1 MLGPDRKAKLNR
13 VMKGLLLL
21 LVVGLSADVSSREP
35 LPNRS
40 KDKTVGTVN
49 CASSTCHG
57 SIPPLD
63 GSHVLQNEYTTWL
76 RMDAHT
82 QAYAVLLNEK
92 SRSIARKLGLAEGAH
107 RAPLCLDCHS
117 HKPLG
122 PLGPR
127 HVPTEGIGCEGCH
140 GPAGRWVASHTVE
153 GVTHAENVSKGLYPS
168 DRPEAQARLCLSCHF
183 GDETRFVSHRLM
195 GAGHPRLSF
204 EMKTFSVLEPAH
216 FRVDADYRQRKG
228 DYDSVRIWAVGQA
241 IAARHQLDT
250 LTDPKR
256 GRLGPFPE
264 LVLFDC
270 HACHHPMSDERW
282 TPHYGL
288 SPGLIRLNDGNL
300 LMLRALTRGILP
312 DRSPTFDS
320 EVMALHRAVSAGEAP
335 AGKDYLV
342 LAKELSSRIQSL
354 VPALQRATYDAAAQ
368 RRILIALI
376 DEAGTSSFSDYAA
389 AEQACMAITNL
400 VNDLIHTGVL
410 RLTTGLKARI
420 EGLLDALQDDE
431 RYNPEFF
438 RSQLAALKR
447 ETVGTTP

>member
-1 MLGPDRKAKLNR
+1 MFVPDRKAKPMPFIKLA
-13 VMKGLLLL
+13 LLLV
-21 LVVGLSADVSSREP
+21 VVGLSADVASREP

-40 KDKTVGTVN
+40 TDKTVGTVN

-57 SIPPLD
+57 SIPPLE

-117 HKPLG
+117 HRPLG
-122 PLGPR
+122 PVGPR

-140 GPAGRWVASHTVE
+140 GPAGRWVGSHTVD
-153 GVTHAENVSKGLYPS
+153 GVTHRENVSKGLYPS
-168 DRPEAQARLCLSCHF
+168 DQPQAQARLCLSCHF

-204 EMKTFSVLEPAH
+204 EIKTFSVLEPAH
-216 FRVDADYRQRKG
+216 FRVDDDYRKRKG

-300 LMLRALTRGILP
+300 LMLRALVRGVLP
-312 DRSPTFDS
+312 GES
-320 EVMALHRAVSAGEAP
+320 EALDAEIQSLHRAVSAGEAP
-335 AGKDYLV
+335 MGKDYLV
-342 LAKELSSRIQSL
+342 LAQELSARIQRL
-354 VPALQRATYDAAAQ
+354 VPALERATYDQAAQ
-368 RRILIALI
+368 RRILIALV
-376 DEAGTSSFSDYAA
+376 DEAASSSFSDYAA
-389 AEQACMAITNL
+389 AEQAYMAITNL
-400 VNDLIHTGVL
+400 INDLAHTGAL
-410 RLTTGLKARI
+410 RLSAALKGRI

-431 RYNPEFF
+431 RYTPQSF
-438 RSQLAALKR
+438 RLQLAALRR
-447 ETVGTTP
+447 EALEMTP

>member
-1 MLGPDRKAKLNR
+1 MSVADRKRRLIG
-13 VMKGLLLL
+13 VMRGIL
-21 LVVGLSADVSSREP
+21 LVMVVTLSADAASREP
-35 LPNRS
+35 LPNQS
-40 KDKTVGTVN
+40 KDQTVGTVN

-57 SIPPLD
+57 SIPPLE
-63 GSHVLQNEYTTWL
+63 GSNVLQNEYTTWL

-92 SRSIARKLGLAEGAH
+92 SRSIARKLGLKEGAH
-107 RAPLCLDCHS
+107 RASLCLDCHS

-122 PLGPR
+122 PVGPR
-127 HVPTEGIGCEGCH
+127 YVPTEGVGCEGCH
-140 GPAGRWVASHTVE
+140 GPAGRWVGSHTVE
-153 GVTHAENVSKGLYPS
+153 GVTHQENVAKGLYPS

-228 DYDSVRIWAVGQA
+228 DYDSARIWAIGQA

-300 LMLRALTRGILP
+300 LMLRALVRGLLP
-312 DRSPTFDS
+312 DLTSAFDG

-335 AGKDYLV
+335 EGKDYLV
-342 LAKELSSRIQSL
+342 LARELSTRIQGL
-354 VPALQRATYDAAAQ
+354 IPALERATYDAAAQ
-368 RRILIALI
+368 RRILVALI
-376 DEAGTSSFSDYAA
+376 EEAQATSFSDYAA

-400 VNDLIHTGVL
+400 INDLVHSDVL
-410 RLTTGLKARI
+410 KLSAGLRERL

-431 RYNPEFF
+431 RYNAEFF
-438 RSQLAALKR
+438 RLQLAALKR
-447 ETVGTTP
+447 ETVGSIP